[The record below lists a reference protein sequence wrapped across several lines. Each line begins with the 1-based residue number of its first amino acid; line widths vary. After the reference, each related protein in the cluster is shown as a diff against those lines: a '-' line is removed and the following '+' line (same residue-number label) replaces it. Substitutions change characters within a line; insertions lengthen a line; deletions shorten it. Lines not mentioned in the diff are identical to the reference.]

1 MRQVFLS
8 AGEKPTSACPEKC
21 PHIGR
26 PARAQNATLG
36 PPVQVTRHTRF
47 GPGPQQ
53 REAAWSNSCGLMQFL
68 QPDSAPPF
76 LCHAMAA
83 LALIATAARNGDHTN
98 PVTVDRLEAR

>member
-1 MRQVFLS
+1 
-8 AGEKPTSACPEKC
+8 
-21 PHIGR
+21 
-26 PARAQNATLG
+26 
-36 PPVQVTRHTRF
+36 
-47 GPGPQQ
+47 
-53 REAAWSNSCGLMQFL
+53 MQFL